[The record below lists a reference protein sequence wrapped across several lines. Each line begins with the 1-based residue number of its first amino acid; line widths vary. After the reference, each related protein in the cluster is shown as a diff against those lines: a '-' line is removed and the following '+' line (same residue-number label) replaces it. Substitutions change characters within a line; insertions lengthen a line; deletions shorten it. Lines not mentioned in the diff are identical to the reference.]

1 MLTLLFALLAAQDVG
16 KDDVLRL
23 TKEGKPEAEI
33 LKALGS
39 ATFKLSADEVIEL
52 KKAGV
57 AEAVLSRMILGPSD
71 IAVENKAHKAVRIQ
85 VRDGVIRIGAGEELR
100 PGESIRLPGAGEF
113 AVTVDG
119 RPRSVKVKTPAT
131 LTFRGC
137 DVEKFEV
144 VTLYVDGP
152 SGSDTCVVESR
163 IKETSYVPVAPP
175 AGPPPGAR
183 RVLRGGPLD
192 RTMDF
197 VGGLPG
203 GIADVLFGW

>member
-1 MLTLLFALLAAQDVG
+1 MAALLALLLAQEVS

-33 LKALGS
+33 LKAIGPS
-39 ATFKLSADEVIEL
+39 KFKLSADEVVEL

-57 AEAVLSRMILGPSD
+57 TEAVLSRMILGPSD
-71 IAVENKAHKAVRIQ
+71 IAVENKAHKAVRIR
-85 VRDGVIRIGAGEELR
+85 VLNGVVEVGVGEELR
-100 PGESIRLPGAGEF
+100 PGQSIRLPGAGEL

-144 VTLYVDGP
+144 VTLYIDGP
-152 SGSDTCVVESR
+152 AGSDTCVVESR
-163 IKETSYVPVAPP
+163 VKEAAPQTFAP
-175 AGPPPGAR
+175 APPPPGFR
-183 RVLRGGPLD
+183 RILRGGPLD

-197 VGGLPG
+197 MGRVPG
-203 GIADVLFGW
+203 RVADALFGW

>member
-1 MLTLLFALLAAQDVG
+1 MAALLALLLAQDVS

-33 LKALGS
+33 LKAIGAS
-39 ATFKLSADEVIEL
+39 KFKLSADEVVEL

-85 VRDGVIRIGAGEELR
+85 VRDGVIRIGEGEELR
-100 PGESIRLPGAGEF
+100 PGTSIRLPGAGEF

-119 RPRSVKVKTPAT
+119 RPRSVKVKTPAA

-163 IKETSYVPVAPP
+163 IKETSHLPAPAP
-175 AGPPPGAR
+175 AGAPPGAR

-197 VGGLPG
+197 LGGIPG
-203 GIADVLFGW
+203 GIGDVLFGW

>member
-1 MLTLLFALLAAQDVG
+1 MLWLLLALAQDVT
-16 KDDVLRL
+16 KDDILRL

-33 LKALGS
+33 LKSIGTT
-39 ATFKLSADEVIEL
+39 TFKLTADEVVEL

-57 AEAVLSRMILGPSD
+57 AEGVLSRMISGPAE
-71 IAVENKAHKAVRIQ
+71 IAVENLAHKPVRIQ
-85 VRDGVIRIGAGEELR
+85 VRNGVIEIGAGEELGR
-100 PGESIRLPGAGEF
+100 GGSIRLPGRGEF

-144 VTLYVDGP
+144 VTLYIDGP

-163 IKETSYVPVAPP
+163 MKPTSQALPPPP
-175 AGPPPGAR
+175 AVGPPPGAR
-183 RVLRGGPLD
+183 RVTRGGLLD
-192 RTMDF
+192 RTVDV

>member
-1 MLTLLFALLAAQDVG
+1 MWILVLALLQDVG

-23 TKEGKPEAEI
+23 TKEGKPAADI

-39 ATFKLSADEVIEL
+39 STFKLSADEVIEL

-57 AEAVLSRMILGPSD
+57 AETVLSRMILGPSD
-71 IAVENKAHKAVRIQ
+71 LAVENKAHKPVRIQ
-85 VRDGVIRIGAGEELR
+85 VRDGVIRIGEGEELR
-100 PGESIRLPGAGEF
+100 PGTSIRLPGAGEF

-119 RPRSVKVKTPAT
+119 RPRSVKVKSPAT

-144 VTLYVDGP
+144 VTLYIEGP
-152 SGSDTCVVESR
+152 AGDDTCVVESR
-163 IKETSYVPVAPP
+163 IKETSYVPAPAP

-183 RVLRGGPLD
+183 RILRGGPLD

>member
-1 MLTLLFALLAAQDVG
+1 MLILLLALLQDAS

-33 LKALGS
+33 LKAIGP
-39 ATFKLSADEVIEL
+39 AKFKLSADEVVEL

-71 IAVENKAHKAVRIQ
+71 IAVENKAHKAVRIR
-85 VRDGVIRIGAGEELR
+85 VLNGVVEIGVGEELR
-100 PGESIRLPGAGEF
+100 PGTSIRLPGAGEF

-144 VTLYVDGP
+144 VTLYVEGP

-163 IKETSYVPVAPP
+163 MKETGQQPPPPPP

-183 RVLRGGPLD
+183 RIMRGGLLD
-192 RTMDF
+192 RTIDF

-203 GIADVLFGW
+203 GVADVLFGW

>member
-1 MLTLLFALLAAQDVG
+1 MLWLLLLLAQDVT

-23 TKEGKPEAEI
+23 VKEGKPEAEI
-33 LKALGS
+33 LKAIGP
-39 ATFKLSADEVIEL
+39 AKFKLSADDVIEL

-71 IAVENKAHKAVRIQ
+71 IAVENKAHKPVRIQ
-85 VRDGVIRIGAGEELR
+85 VRDGVVQIGVGEELR

-113 AVTVDG
+113 AVTVGG

-163 IKETSYVPVAPP
+163 IKETSHAPLAPP

-183 RVLRGGPLD
+183 RALRGGPLD
-192 RTMDF
+192 RATDF

-203 GIADVLFGW
+203 GIADILFGW

>member
-1 MLTLLFALLAAQDVG
+1 
-16 KDDVLRL
+16 
-23 TKEGKPEAEI
+23 
-33 LKALGS
+33 
-39 ATFKLSADEVIEL
+39 VIEL

-57 AEAVLSRMILGPSD
+57 GETVLSRMISGPAE
-71 IAVENKAHKAVRIQ
+71 IAVENKAHKPVRIRL
-85 VRDGVIRIGAGEELR
+85 RDGVIEIGAGEELR
-100 PGESIRLPGAGEF
+100 PGESIRLSGAGEF
-113 AVTVDG
+113 AVTVGG

-152 SGSDTCVVESR
+152 AGSDTCVVESR
-163 IKETSYVPVAPP
+163 MKETSYAPVAPP

-183 RVLRGGPLD
+183 RILRGGPLD

-203 GIADVLFGW
+203 GISDVLFGW

>member
-1 MLTLLFALLAAQDVG
+1 MLWLALALAQEVG

-23 TKEGKPEAEI
+23 VKEGKPEGEI
-33 LKALGS
+33 LRAIGS
-39 ATFKLSADEVIEL
+39 ATFTLSADEVVEL

-57 AEAVLSRMILGPSD
+57 PDGVLARMISGPAE
-71 IAVENKAHKAVRIQ
+71 IAVENKAHKPVRIR
-85 VRDGVIRIGAGEELR
+85 VRDGTVEVGVGEELG
-100 PGESIRLPGAGEF
+100 PGRSIKLPGAGDF
-113 AVTVDG
+113 ALTVDG
-119 RPRSVKVKTPAT
+119 RPRSVRVKTPAT

-144 VTLYVDGP
+144 VTLYIDGP

-163 IKETSYVPVAPP
+163 TKEAAAPSVVVVFP
-175 AGPPPGAR
+175 GPPPGSR
-183 RVLRGGPLD
+183 RILRGGPLE

-203 GIADVLFGW
+203 GIADILFGW

>member
-1 MLTLLFALLAAQDVG
+1 MWILLFALLQDVT

-33 LKALGS
+33 LRTIGP
-39 ATFKLSADEVIEL
+39 ATFKLSADEVVEL

-71 IAVENKAHKAVRIQ
+71 IAVENRAHKAVRIR
-85 VRDGVIRIGAGEELR
+85 VLNGVLEIGVGEELR
-100 PGESIRLPGAGEF
+100 PGASIRLPGAGEF

-163 IKETSYVPVAPP
+163 MKETGQLPP
-175 AGPPPGAR
+175 PPPPSGPPPGAY
-183 RVLRGGPLD
+183 RVLRGGLLD
-192 RTMDF
+192 RTIDF

-203 GIADVLFGW
+203 GVADVFFGW

>member
-1 MLTLLFALLAAQDVG
+1 MLLLIALLLQSAT

-23 TKEGKPEAEI
+23 TKDGKPEAEI
-33 LKALGS
+33 LKSIGS
-39 ATFKLSADEVIEL
+39 ATYKLTADEVVEL

-57 AEAVLSRMILGPSD
+57 GERVLSRMILGPSE
-71 IAVENKAHKAVRIQ
+71 ISVQNLAHKPLRVR
-85 VRDGVIRIGAGEELR
+85 VLNGVIEIGVGEELAR
-100 PGESIRLPGAGEF
+100 GASITLPGSGDF

-119 RPRSVKVKTPAT
+119 RPRSVRVKTPAA

-144 VTLYVDGP
+144 VTLYIDGP

-163 IKETSYVPVAPP
+163 MKDTTSQAPPPPP

-183 RVLRGGPLD
+183 RVLRGGLMD

-203 GIADVLFGW
+203 GISDVFFGW